1 MGKREDIIMIR
12 SLSNGLEILIFLN
25 KRNSS
30 SAGELSKKLGIPRAT
45 VYRILGTLEE
55 KGFVYKHPD
64 DHRYHIKPKVK
75 ALSEGYS
82 EDDQLTTIARP
93 HLLHVTKILRWPIAL
108 AVKSGV
114 ELILR
119 DNTDKASPLAIE
131 HFSSGYNVPILGNAS
146 GPCILA
152 NLSLIEQRDILN
164 VLRDTG
170 RLVDLTKQSVEE
182 IIKSLKIIKKQ
193 GYSIHKRERNKSY
206 VGYMR
211 ISNLTSLS
219 IPIIKKNNNIVG
231 AMTIRYATSALTKE
245 KALKDFIPVMRKAA
259 SKIVEQIE
267 NENTE
272 QGIIVLN

>member
-1 MGKREDIIMIR
+1 MGVREDTTMIR

-25 KRNSS
+25 RQNNS

-45 VYRILGTLEE
+45 VYRILATLEE

-82 EDDQLTTIARP
+82 EDDQLTTISRP
-93 HLLHVTKILRWPIAL
+93 HLLNVTKILRWPVAL

-131 HFSSGYNVPILGNAS
+131 HFSSGYNVPIIGNAS

-152 NLSLIEQRDILN
+152 HLSLIEQRDVIN
-164 VLRDTG
+164 VLHDTG
-170 RLVDLTKQSVEE
+170 RLGDLTKQSVEE
-182 IIKSLKIIKKQ
+182 TIKSFKIIKKQ
-193 GYSIHKRERNKSY
+193 GYSIHRRQRNKSY

-211 ISNLTSLS
+211 ISALTSLS
-219 IPIIKKNNNIVG
+219 VPIIKKNKNIIG

-245 KALKDFIPVMRKAA
+245 KALKNFIPVMKNAV
-259 SKIVEQIE
+259 SKIVEQME
-267 NENTE
+267 NEKRL
-272 QGIIVLN
+272 GKKISF